1 MLRAALVLA
10 VALLAALA
18 GTAAPP
24 ATGYT
29 AKVTVGA
36 PTRLDWTF
44 AVTSQSLADPPAKLT
59 GDGFDSAKQT
69 YELFVPERKD
79 AKKPVPAILFISA
92 GDEPGGWK
100 AFEAVCK
107 DRGFAFIGVR
117 GAGNNVPPPK
127 RVRIVLDCLDD
138 VRRKLPLDADR
149 TYIAGFSGGARVAC
163 AVAFALPEYFG
174 GVIPVC
180 AAGELREEPWLRHR
194 LTDRVSAALVTG
206 DTDFNRGEVER
217 WKGGMWKGIGIRTR
231 VWVQPKSG
239 HAVPPPA
246 TLSEVVKWLD
256 EDADRRAS
264 AAKKSPASR
273 AAPDG
278 ALTREEDAKA
288 ILDEAKQLLG
298 ARATMHR
305 GLMLLKG
312 AAARWPDL
320 AVGNAALKLLQE
332 YDAKTDRPWEDDDV
346 AEQRKQIAAEARG
359 LGDYAL
365 NGIPAGSQYEKQK
378 PDMAKRAIDLWGVL
392 IGDAPDSPLG
402 KEGKKLVAELEP
414 LARKKK

>member
-1 MLRAALVLA
+1 MRRVYLILL
-10 VALLAALA
+10 LLAA
-18 GTAAPP
+18 
-24 ATGYT
+24 
-29 AKVTVGA
+29 
-36 PTRLDWTF
+36 
-44 AVTSQSLADPPAKLT
+44 
-59 GDGFDSAKQT
+59 
-69 YELFVPERKD
+69 
-79 AKKPVPAILFISA
+79 
-92 GDEPGGWK
+92 
-100 AFEAVCK
+100 
-107 DRGFAFIGVR
+107 
-117 GAGNNVPPPK
+117 
-127 RVRIVLDCLDD
+127 
-138 VRRKLPLDADR
+138 
-149 TYIAGFSGGARVAC
+149 VAC
-163 AVAFALPEYFG
+163 RGGDSSPSRRTLIDSRDTYDPRSLDPALSTDVPTGRAVAYVFDG
-174 GVIPVC
+174 
-180 AAGELREEPWLRHR
+180 
-194 LTDRVSAALVTG
+194 LVRFTPDAQIVPG
-206 DTDFNRGEVER
+206 
-217 WKGGMWKGIGIRTR
+217 KM
-231 VWVQPKSG
+231 G
-239 HAVPPPA
+239 HAMPPPA

-278 ALTREEDAKA
+278 ALTREENAKA

-320 AVGNAALKLLQE
+320 AAGKAALKLLQE